1 MLRPCVALVE
11 WLAHGLGRALDGF
24 LEVLEGCHESAKEL
38 LGLVGYE
45 NMRFWSGSL
54 ETNGLES

>member
-1 MLRPCVALVE
+1 MPLTRPCVALVE

-45 NMRFWSGSL
+45 NMRF
-54 ETNGLES
+54 